1 MPGLPL
7 FCIERVSVSEET
19 RARADDSPDAR
30 AAIEDSATTAHATL
44 TRWLSALFLVLMTAG
59 TIWLAFNPEWVLRFR
74 GLGYTG
80 VFIINM
86 IASASI
92 FLPVP
97 GLVLAMAMGTAL
109 NPYLLGIV
117 SGLGSA
123 FGELSGYAAGAS
135 GRTLILSGGSV
146 QSQRI
151 ATFTHK
157 YGAWAIF
164 VIAVFPIP
172 LFDAAGVVAG
182 AIRMRLWVFFVAT
195 ALGKIIKYTV
205 AILLGAGAVNSLR
218 LWIE

>member
-1 MPGLPL
+1 MSDDAESRGDDLS
-7 FCIERVSVSEET
+7 SVHNPDKESRTEDS
-19 RARADDSPDAR
+19 ADAAR
-30 AAIEDSATTAHATL
+30 AAL
-44 TRWLSALFLVLMTAG
+44 TRWLSAFFLLLMTAG

-80 VFIINM
+80 AFLVNL

-97 GLVLAMAMGTAL
+97 GLVLSMAIGTAL
-109 NPYLLGIV
+109 NPYLLGAV

-123 FGELSGYAAGAS
+123 VGELSGYAAGAS

-151 ATFTHK
+151 EYYTRK
-157 YGAWAIF
+157 YGPWTIF
-164 VIAVFPIP
+164 VVAALPIP
-172 LFDAAGVVAG
+172 LFDAAGVMAG
-182 AIRMRLWVFFVAT
+182 AIRMPLSAFFVAT
-195 ALGKIIKYTV
+195 AAGKILKYTI

-218 LWIE
+218 IWLE